1 MSDYTARFLERRDLL
16 QFLSGQL
23 LGFAL
28 DDYFDGAYLGAFDSR
43 GQAVGF
49 IFTGHG
55 SDSEERLIG
64 VPHILENR
72 APAPE
77 AEEFLIARAAS
88 VAGEQATSVLAAIYS
103 DQSPEDRERL
113 QQTYENIG
121 FSFLRDS
128 SRMFR
133 DLTDVPEP
141 SRSLVSIGAAE
152 AGQEALADI
161 ASRAAEGSEW
171 ESIDFRRYL
180 DIWSS
185 SRRYDP
191 GLFRIYRE
199 EGDPAGVFMAR
210 LDRVDPSEGGFY
222 FLGVLPDYRR
232 SGLGRDM
239 LFQGLHMLRN
249 RGADKTRQIVPFSE
263 GPGMRLLTGCGY
275 SILEWAR
282 YFVLG

>member
-1 MSDYTARFLERRDLL
+1 MAEYTARFLERRDLL

-28 DDYFDGAYLGAFDSR
+28 DDYFDGAYLGAFDRR
-43 GQAVGF
+43 GRAVGF

-55 SDSEERLIG
+55 ADREERLIG

-88 VAGEQATSVLAAIYS
+88 VAGENASKVLAAIYS
-103 DQSPEDRERL
+103 DQEPEDRERL
-113 QQTYENIG
+113 QETYQNMG
-121 FSFLRDS
+121 FRFLRDS

-133 DLTDVPEP
+133 DLTDIPQPDMDLE
-141 SRSLVSIGAAE
+141 SIGAVE
-152 AGQEALADI
+152 AGQDELARTATEAA
-161 ASRAAEGSEW
+161 RGSEW
-171 ESIDFRRYL
+171 ESIDFSRYIE
-180 DIWSS
+180 IWKG

-191 GLFRIYRE
+191 ALFRVYRIDRE
-199 EGDPAGVFMAR
+199 PAGVFMAR

-222 FLGVLPDYRR
+222 FLGVLPDHRGG
-232 SGLGRDM
+232 GLGSSM
-239 LFQGLHMLRN
+239 LYEGLHMLRN

-263 GPGMRLLTGCGY
+263 GPGMRLLTDCGY
-275 SILEWAR
+275 NVLEWAR
-282 YFVLG
+282 YFILD

>member
-1 MSDYTARFLERRDLL
+1 MPGYTARFLERRDLL

-28 DDYFDGAYLGAFDSR
+28 DDYFDGAYLGAFDGR
-43 GQAVGF
+43 GRAVGF

-55 SDSEERLIG
+55 SDREERLIG

-72 APAPE
+72 TPAPE

-88 VAGEQATSVLAAIYS
+88 VAGESAKRVLAAIYS
-103 DQSPEDRERL
+103 DQSAEDRERL
-113 QQTYENIG
+113 QETYENMG

-133 DLTDVPEP
+133 DLTDIPDPEMD
-141 SRSLVSIGAAE
+141 LDSIGAGEVGAPE
-152 AGQEALADI
+152 LARV
-161 ASRAAEGSEW
+161 ATTAARGSEW
-171 ESIDFRRYL
+171 ESIDFARYMEV
-180 DIWSS
+180 WSS

-191 GLFRIYRE
+191 GLFRVYRLDRE
-199 EGDPAGVFMAR
+199 PAGVFMAR

-222 FLGVLPDYRR
+222 FLGVIPEQRG
-232 SGLGRDM
+232 SGLGRSM
-239 LFQGLHMLRN
+239 LYEGLRMLRN

-263 GPGMRLLTGCGY
+263 GPGMKLLTGCGY
-275 SILEWAR
+275 SVLEWAR
-282 YFVLG
+282 YFQLG